1 MFGALLALA
10 SAASFALTN
19 AFFRRGAFTGSVVLA
34 MVITVPL
41 GALIFFAIAAAAG
54 LLPLLGELSANS
66 LVLFALAGVLHFV
79 CGRYCNFRAIKAAGA
94 VVAGPLVDSGILWTV
109 LAAVFLLGETL
120 TPLAMAG
127 IALIMIVPV
136 LSLRGRRLPQR
147 TEGGFE
153 PRDREGVT
161 FALLASLC
169 FGVSPIL
176 VGLALRAASGIGTG
190 IVGGLVSYG
199 AAALLV
205 LPVLMIGTR
214 RTAIAAAG
222 RTETGWFILSGI
234 MISLSQM
241 ARYMAL
247 AVAPVSLVMPL
258 LRMSIVFRLLFAW
271 LINRRVEVLTPHAIL
286 TTAVCGIGTVLI
298 AAGQ

>member
-1 MFGALLALA
+1 
-10 SAASFALTN
+10 
-19 AFFRRGAFTGSVVLA
+19 
-34 MVITVPL
+34 
-41 GALIFFAIAAAAG
+41 
-54 LLPLLGELSANS
+54 
-66 LVLFALAGVLHFV
+66 
-79 CGRYCNFRAIKAAGA
+79 
-94 VVAGPLVDSGILWTV
+94 
-109 LAAVFLLGETL
+109 
-120 TPLAMAG
+120 
-127 IALIMIVPV
+127 
-136 LSLRGRRLPQR
+136 
-147 TEGGFE
+147 
-153 PRDREGVT
+153 
-161 FALLASLC
+161 
-169 FGVSPIL
+169 
-176 VGLALRAASGIGTG
+176 G

-258 LRMSIVFRLLFAW
+258 LRMSVVVRLLFGW
-271 LINRRVEVLTPHAIL
+271 LISRGDEVLAPHAIR
-286 TTAVCGIGTVLI
+286 TAAVRGIRTVLI